1 MQQISSIYLKIA
13 DNARVFTPVELGV
26 LREVLLDINVNSNS
40 TYKLV
45 EEKEGER
52 VAGFAVLG
60 RIPMTAFGWDI
71 YWMAIDKDLQGKG
84 IGTRLLR
91 RVEALIL
98 SAADKAIVR
107 VETSARKDY
116 VLAQNFYCKR
126 GFIQAGI
133 IPDFYGTC
141 DDLMVFYK
149 KITNRSLKFGDFT
162 DS

>member
-13 DNARVFTPVELGV
+13 DNAGVFTPVELSV

-60 RIPMTAFGWDI
+60 RTPMTAFGWDI

-98 SAADKAIVR
+98 SAMDKAVIR

-116 VLAQNFYCKR
+116 VLAQNFYHKR

-133 IPDFYGTC
+133 IPDFYGSC
-141 DDLMVFYK
+141 DDLMIFYK
-149 KITNRSLKFGDFT
+149 KINGHDFKFRSFANI
-162 DS
+162 